1 MSKENQTIEVNGKT
15 LELIPSGGG
24 CCTCY
29 LKRVGIN
36 NFAFGKVA
44 ECVKIT
50 NGICVKSMGSYF
62 KLKKETK

>member
-1 MSKENQTIEVNGKT
+1 MKENQTIELNGEI
-15 LELIPSGGG
+15 LELISSGGG

-29 LKRVGIN
+29 LKHIGIN
-36 NFAFGKVA
+36 SFAFGKVS

-50 NGICVKSMGSYF
+50 NGLCVKSMGSHF